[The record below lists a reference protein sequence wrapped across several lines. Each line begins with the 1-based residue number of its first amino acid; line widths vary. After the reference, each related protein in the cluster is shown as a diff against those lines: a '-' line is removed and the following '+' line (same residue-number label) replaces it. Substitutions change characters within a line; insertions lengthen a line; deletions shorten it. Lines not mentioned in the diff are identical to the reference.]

1 MAVDILL
8 PMIFD
13 AGYKAGA
20 EDAGSGKLLIEA
32 QDLRYALYR
41 IRCAR
46 RNKWASFDV
55 RFLRHE
61 LLRHACATRR

>member
-1 MAVDILL
+1 MDILL

-41 IRCAR
+41 IRCRPAQQMGVLQR
-46 RNKWASFDV
+46 PIPSA
-55 RFLRHE
+55 
-61 LLRHACATRR
+61 